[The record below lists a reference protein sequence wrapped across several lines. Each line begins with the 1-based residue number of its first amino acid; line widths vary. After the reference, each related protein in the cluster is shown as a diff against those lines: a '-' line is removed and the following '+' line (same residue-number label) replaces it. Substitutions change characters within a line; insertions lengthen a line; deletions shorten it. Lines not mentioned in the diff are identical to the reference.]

1 MAINWFSIRCKLL
14 NARYIP
20 VALVVLS
27 AACARRPAVVRT
39 VQAAPVMERQ
49 IRNAVDAGE
58 GDFVIR
64 RLRAMV
70 AAHPDQINARLQLSR
85 AYRDR
90 GYPDLTVEHCR
101 LAAARFP
108 DNADAPLLLARTLR
122 EMDLRA
128 EAARALET
136 FLNAHP
142 GSQPQLA
149 AWLGI
154 IRDELGE
161 WSRGES
167 AHRAALAILPEA
179 AWLHNNLGYNLL
191 RQGRNDEAAEQF
203 RVALRLDSSSVRARN
218 NLGLAVASRPEEAV
232 LQWQSVSDP
241 ATAHSNLAAVLIEQR
256 RFDEAR
262 HELGVALGYNGS
274 HPAALKNLRLVAQ
287 LDGKPVTLQ
296 VEPQESRRSRWKTVR
311 KVLIGTSGEKL

>member
-1 MAINWFSIRCKLL
+1 
-14 NARYIP
+14 
-20 VALVVLS
+20 
-27 AACARRPAVVRT
+27 
-39 VQAAPVMERQ
+39 MERQ

-58 GDFVIR
+58 GDFEIR
-64 RLRAMV
+64 RLRALV
-70 AAHPDQINARLQLSR
+70 AANPDLISERLQLAR

-101 LAAARFP
+101 LAASRFP
-108 DNADAPLLLARTLR
+108 DDADTQLLLARTLR

-128 EAARALET
+128 EAGHGLEA

-142 GSQPQLA
+142 GAHPQLA

-154 IRDELGE
+154 IRDEIGE
-161 WSRGES
+161 WSQGES
-167 AHRAALAILPEA
+167 AHRAALAILPGA

-203 RVALRLDSSSVRARN
+203 RMALRLDSSSVRARN
-218 NLGLAVASRPEEAV
+218 NLGLAVASKPEEAV

-241 ATAHSNLAAVLIEQR
+241 ATAHSNLAAVLIEQG
-256 RFDEAR
+256 RFEEAR
-262 HELGVALGYNGS
+262 HELAVALGYNGS

-287 LDGKPVTLQ
+287 LDGKPATLQ
-296 VEPQESRRSRWKTVR
+296 VAQQESRRSRWKAVR
-311 KVLIGTSGEKL
+311 RILLGTSGEKL